1 MRYHQ
6 YPVRPKPLH
15 PYTPRAR
22 RGGIAIPSIPR
33 SAKTFASLYSK
44 GAKRGNCN
52 TINTPFGQN
61 LCILILQGCGEGGMR
76 YHQYPVRPKTLLP
89 YTPRA
94 RRGGNAIPSI
104 PRSAKTFASLYSK
117 GAKRGNCNTINTPFG
132 QNLCI
137 LILQGC
143 GEGGMR
149 YHQYPVRPKTL
160 LPYTPRARRGGN
172 AIPSIP
178 RSAKN
183 FASLYSKGAERGECD
198 TINTPFGQI
207 LCFLILQGRG
217 EAELQY
223 HQYPVRPKTLLPYTP
238 RARRGG
244 NAIPSIPRSAKNF
257 ASLYSK
263 GAERGECDTINTP
276 FGIYAVRKNNYQY

>member
-44 GAKRGNCN
+44 GAERGECD
-52 TINTPFGQN
+52 TINTPFGQK
-61 LCILILQGCGEGGMR
+61 LCFLILQGREEGGMR

-94 RRGGNAIPSI
+94 RRGGI
-104 PRSAKTFASLYSK
+104 
-117 GAKRGNCNTINTPFG
+117 
-132 QNLCI
+132 
-137 LILQGC
+137 
-143 GEGGMR
+143 
-149 YHQYPVRPKTL
+149 
-160 LPYTPRARRGGN
+160 

-183 FASLYSKGAERGECD
+183 FASLYSKGAERG
-198 TINTPFGQI
+198 
-207 LCFLILQGRG
+207 
-217 EAELQY
+217 
-223 HQYPVRPKTLLPYTP
+223 
-238 RARRGG
+238 

-257 ASLYSK
+257 ASLFSK

>member
-1 MRYHQ
+1 MASRICCIGD
-6 YPVRPKPLH
+6 KKKDSLPL
-15 PYTPRAR
+15 A
-22 RGGIAIPSIPR
+22 PSPWR
-33 SAKTFASLYSK
+33 E
-44 GAKRGNCN
+44 RGNCN
-52 TINTPFGQN
+52 TINTPFGQK
-61 LCILILQGCGEGGMR
+61 LCFLILQGCEEGGMR

-172 AIPSIP
+172 AIPS
-178 RSAKN
+178 
-183 FASLYSKGAERGECD
+183 
-198 TINTPFGQI
+198 
-207 LCFLILQGRG
+207 
-217 EAELQY
+217 
-223 HQYPVRPKTLLPYTP
+223 
-238 RARRGG
+238 
-244 NAIPSIPRSAKNF
+244 
-257 ASLYSK
+257 
-263 GAERGECDTINTP
+263 NTP